1 MRAFGPSFFF
11 FVHSTMKMSLQY
23 INTNLRKDISGM
35 DVERLSNIIS
45 ITLEELCISNCRGYE
60 FLRDVLI
67 KLITREYRT
76 LYEAYGSIS
85 VKNHISKS
93 TVESTVRR
101 AIRKGIDKSTSESK
115 VKIFGYDVTSINRCR
130 NYYQAN
136 EFTYY
141 LMNYILNQY
150 NNK

>member
-1 MRAFGPSFFF
+1 
-11 FVHSTMKMSLQY
+11 
-23 INTNLRKDISGM
+23 M

-60 FLRDVLI
+60 FLHDGLI

>member
-1 MRAFGPSFFF
+1 
-11 FVHSTMKMSLQY
+11 MKMSLQY

-60 FLRDVLI
+60 FLHDVLI

-101 AIRKGIDKSTSESK
+101 AIRKGIDKSASESK

-150 NNK
+150 NNE